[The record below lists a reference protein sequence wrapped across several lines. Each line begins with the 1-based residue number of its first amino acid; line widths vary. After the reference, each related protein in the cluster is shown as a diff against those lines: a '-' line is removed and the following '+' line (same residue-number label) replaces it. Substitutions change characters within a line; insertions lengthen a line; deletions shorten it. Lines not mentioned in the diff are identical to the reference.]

1 MKLILHPLVHF
12 DVFEAMSFYEREG
25 GTILAADFF
34 LEFALVK
41 DSIVDRPLS
50 YIRFNSELRR
60 ARFDRFPFHALFSVE
75 CDHVFILVVRHD
87 ARHQDFGLDR

>member
-12 DVFEAMSFYEREG
+12 DVFEAMSFYERDG

-34 LEFALVK
+34 LEFSLVR

-50 YIRFNSELRR
+50 FMRFNSELRK
-60 ARFDRFPFHALFSVE
+60 ARFDRFPFHVLFSVE
-75 CDHVFILVVRHD
+75 SDHVFILVVRHD